1 MVQNRASSGR
11 LEKGSFA
18 GRFQEQM
25 KYVDFVIRLSE
36 ICSRNIMLM
45 NACDSRSIIRM
56 MVDIILCHI
65 EIMRYYF

>member
-25 KYVDFVIRLSE
+25 KYVDFVIRFYETGSAE
-36 ICSRNIMLM
+36 EPHVGR
-45 NACDSRSIIRM
+45 
-56 MVDIILCHI
+56 
-65 EIMRYYF
+65 